1 MGKNKNNNTKKK
13 GGKGKF
19 FLGAL
24 IGAAAGV
31 VAGRLTAKDKKEC
44 KGEKCEKKATTAKP
58 AAKKPAAK
66 KTTKGGFLL
75 GI

>member
-1 MGKNKNNNTKKK
+1 MGKNKNNNKKK

-19 FLGAL
+19 LLGAL
-24 IGAAAGV
+24 IGAGVGV

-44 KGEKCEKKATTAKP
+44 KGEKCEKKA

-66 KTTKGGFLL
+66 KTTAKKTTKK
-75 GI
+75 